1 MKGEGGASVAPH
13 DPRCGRR
20 GSLEQRRPRAALPP
34 TGEAST
40 LRSLPSVPDVRSVET
55 RPPVGSDGASS
66 TVDAECEE
74 EEEEGEEEE
83 EEGTGEEG
91 DETVGAAWAV
101 EWPGEGSEPI
111 W

>member
-1 MKGEGGASVAPH
+1 MRAGCAAA
-13 DPRCGRR
+13 
-20 GSLEQRRPRAALPP
+20 QRPGAALPP

-55 RPPVGSDGASS
+55 RLPVGSDGASS
-66 TVDAECEE
+66 TVDAEGEE
-74 EEEEGEEEE
+74 EEEEGEE

-91 DETVGAAWAV
+91 DETVGAAGAV